1 MDRGTV
7 WLNLGDR
14 YADKDSAK
22 AAGVKDGDLVG
33 LPWRTVLALQADGWF
48 LRSDNI
54 WHNRQTS

>member
-22 AAGVKDGDLVG
+22 VAGVKDGDLVG